1 MEAHTRT
8 GLSGLPLTEKLFH
21 KCGNAAEQG
30 DVAVGDEKS
39 KGAGATR
46 LVPEEV
52 NFAREGEDVIVQEQ
66 RWKTNELATIR
77 RW

>member
-1 MEAHTRT
+1 MEAHTHWTVRT
-8 GLSGLPLTEKLFH
+8 TADKEKVFQ
-21 KCGNAAEQG
+21 KRGNAAEQG

-52 NFAREGEDVIVQEQ
+52 DFRMRV
-66 RWKTNELATIR
+66 RT
-77 RW
+77 